1 MLFSPLKGTEI
12 FLKLRPVDILRQIM
26 TERGGPENDAVKAFF
41 EVQTEEQACATCLI
55 LACLEST
62 RNAQLADWA
71 TRAFFLYGGEPRSGA
86 PTRPN
91 IGASPFPFSVAGGFN
106 PNIVSTPLHHT
117 APHTS
122 IGGVPM
128 AISNPTAADSHLMT
142 YSAKHNGLYL
152 YVSRILRP
160 LWSQKVTQKVTADNK
175 KNFLVSAVSGED
187 CVWVLSHLHA
197 LRAFLDRNTQLAM
210 LNR

>member
-1 MLFSPLKGTEI
+1 
-12 FLKLRPVDILRQIM
+12 M
-26 TERGGPENDAVKAFF
+26 TERGGPENDAVKTFF

-62 RNAQLADWA
+62 QNAQLAEWA
-71 TRAFFLYGGEPRSGA
+71 TRAFFLYGGEPRTGVPVRA
-86 PTRPN
+86 N
-91 IGASPFPFSVAGGFN
+91 LAASPFPYSVAGNFN
-106 PNIVSTPLHHT
+106 PNVVSTPVAHGHAGHAT
-117 APHTS
+117 HAS
-122 IGGVPM
+122 IAAASMGM
-128 AISNPTAADSHLMT
+128 SNQGAVDGHLVT

-160 LWSQKVTQKVTADNK
+160 LWSQKVTHLITADNRK
-175 KNFLVSAVSGED
+175 HFLVSAVSGED

-197 LRAFLDRNTQLAM
+197 LRAFLERNTQLAM